1 MALVNAFRKMFRL
14 PVLVALRPV
23 VLRIE
28 MGWLTVP
35 NVAPVKFKAAEFAM
49 VPEGEDARA
58 PEP

>member
-1 MALVNAFRKMFRL
+1 MVLVNAFRKMFPL
-14 PVLVALRPV
+14 PVLVAFRPA

-49 VPEGEDARA
+49 VPEGDDVRA
-58 PEP
+58 P